1 MNLFTPEDMLRYLY
15 NEMTADERFA
25 FVQAMENDWTL
36 REETERFQQ
45 TLSSL
50 DTLHYA
56 PRPQAIQ
63 SILRYADAT
72 RPVEQ

>member
-15 NEMTADERFA
+15 NEMSSEERAA

-36 REETERFQQ
+36 REEMERFQQ
-45 TLSSL
+45 ALSSL

-63 SILRYADAT
+63 SILQYAEAT
-72 RPVEQ
+72 RPVEH

>member
-1 MNLFTPEDMLRYLY
+1 
-15 NEMTADERFA
+15 
-25 FVQAMENDWTL
+25 MENDWTL